1 MIKII
6 KNLLNQNI
14 LIDNAPCIEW
24 CSTCGEEVEIQA
36 TFDKVQ
42 KCPECEEHILPCN
55 LCDTDKTDCFKCQ
68 NIYRKMIAGE
78 YKRQQVPAE
87 NIIILE
93 SYYYKFSIE
102 EKELKAVIKYL
113 YDIDDIEIF
122 LDNYIYDDVEHII
135 HYLEN
140 L

>member
-1 MIKII
+1 MI
-6 KNLLNQNI
+6 
-14 LIDNAPCIEW
+14 
-24 CSTCGEEVEIQA
+24 T
-36 TFDKVQ
+36 
-42 KCPECEEHILPCN
+42 
-55 LCDTDKTDCFKCQ
+55 
-68 NIYRKMIAGE
+68 GE

-87 NIIILE
+87 NIIMLE
-93 SYYYKFSIE
+93 GYYYKFSIE

-122 LDNYIYDDVEHII
+122 LDNYIYDDVEQII